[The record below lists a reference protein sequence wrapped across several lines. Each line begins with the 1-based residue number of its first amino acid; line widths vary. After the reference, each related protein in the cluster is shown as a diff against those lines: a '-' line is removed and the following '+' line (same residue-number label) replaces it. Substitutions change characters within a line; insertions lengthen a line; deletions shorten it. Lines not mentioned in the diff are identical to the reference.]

1 MQNIGAHVQNACY
14 NLIIVNL
21 AGPTRVLWSNVK
33 KEIIMT
39 TIAEVFAQ
47 VGLKVNEDMLAELE
61 TLLQVKKPQ
70 KGSKKYVFNG
80 DTFEAKTPLQMKQ
93 AVLAIK
99 GEGEVDLKT
108 WAEKLQRYEGFK
120 TQQPV
125 ERIIAYYKK
134 RMLDEGLV
142 REA

>member
-1 MQNIGAHVQNACY
+1 M
-14 NLIIVNL
+14 
-21 AGPTRVLWSNVK
+21 K
-33 KEIIMT
+33 

-47 VGLKVNEDMLAELE
+47 VGIKVKDEKLAELE
-61 TLLQVKKPQ
+61 ALLQVKKQP

-80 DTFEAKTPLQMKQ
+80 DAFEAKTPLQMKQ

-99 GEGEVDLKT
+99 DAGEVDLKT
-108 WAEKLQRYEGFK
+108 WAEKLRGYEGFK

-125 ERIIAYYKK
+125 ERIVAFYKK

>member
-1 MQNIGAHVQNACY
+1 LVQ
-14 NLIIVNL
+14 
-21 AGPTRVLWSNVK
+21 RE
-33 KEIIMT
+33 KETIMK

-47 VGLKVNEDMLAELE
+47 VGIKVKEDMLAELE
-61 TLLQVKKPQ
+61 TLLQVKKQP

-99 GEGEVDLKT
+99 DAGEVDLKT
-108 WAEKLQRYEGFK
+108 WAEKLQGYKGFE
-120 TQQPV
+120 TRQPV
-125 ERIIAYYKK
+125 ERIIAFYKK

>member
-1 MQNIGAHVQNACY
+1 
-14 NLIIVNL
+14 
-21 AGPTRVLWSNVK
+21 
-33 KEIIMT
+33 MT

-47 VGLKVNEDMLAELE
+47 VGIKVKEETLAELE
-61 TLLQVKKPQ
+61 TLLQVKTQP
-70 KGSKKYVFNG
+70 KGSKKYIFNG
-80 DTFEAKTPLQMKQ
+80 DAFHGKTPLQMKQ

-99 GEGEVDLKT
+99 GAGEVDLKT

>member
-1 MQNIGAHVQNACY
+1 M
-14 NLIIVNL
+14 
-21 AGPTRVLWSNVK
+21 K
-33 KEIIMT
+33 

-47 VGLKVNEDMLAELE
+47 VGIKVKEETLAELE
-61 TLLQVKKPQ
+61 TLLQVKTQP
-70 KGSKKYVFNG
+70 KGSKKYTFNG
-80 DTFEAKTPLQMKQ
+80 DAFHGKTPLQMKQ

-99 GEGEVDLKT
+99 GAGEVDLKT

>member
-1 MQNIGAHVQNACY
+1 M
-14 NLIIVNL
+14 
-21 AGPTRVLWSNVK
+21 K
-33 KEIIMT
+33 

-47 VGLKVNEDMLAELE
+47 VGIKVKEEKLAELE
-61 TLLQVKKPQ
+61 TLLQVKKQP
-70 KGSKKYVFNG
+70 KGSKKYVFNR

-93 AVLAIK
+93 AVLAI
-99 GEGEVDLKT
+99 EDAGEVDMKT
-108 WAEKLQRYEGFK
+108 WAERLKGYEGFK

-125 ERIIAYYKK
+125 ERIIAFYKK

>member
-1 MQNIGAHVQNACY
+1 LVQ
-14 NLIIVNL
+14 
-21 AGPTRVLWSNVK
+21 RE
-33 KEIIMT
+33 KETIMT

-47 VGLKVNEDMLAELE
+47 VGIKVKEETLAELE

-99 GEGEVDLKT
+99 DAGEVDLKT

-125 ERIIAYYKK
+125 ERIVAFYKK
-134 RMLDEGLV
+134 RMLNEGLV
-142 REA
+142 REAHAQRRPRPRSACSTKASSEMLS

>member
-1 MQNIGAHVQNACY
+1 M
-14 NLIIVNL
+14 
-21 AGPTRVLWSNVK
+21 K
-33 KEIIMT
+33 

-47 VGLKVNEDMLAELE
+47 VGIKVKEEKLAELE
-61 TLLQVKKPQ
+61 ALLQVKKQP

-80 DTFEAKTPLQMKQ
+80 DAFEAKTPLQMKQ

-99 GEGEVDLKT
+99 DAGEVDMKT
-108 WAEKLQRYEGFK
+108 WAEKLAAHDGFK

-125 ERIIAYYKK
+125 ERIVAFYKK

-142 REA
+142 REV